1 MECGSLIS
9 SDQLTAGMVKAS
21 TVLTS
26 GAPLGSGN
34 LNDWVKA
41 LTPFRDAGF
50 QSIEIHN
57 GWLPFPE
64 FDTSATAKLLSAAKS
79 ASLRIPSV
87 AIARKS
93 VIEPGKGESNL
104 AFTLKG
110 LEVAAEL
117 GAQMVCIGLHP
128 ELTQAQMD
136 ARYFWEAAGRK
147 DPEDSDTWSVAVTRT
162 QEIGNRAKEL
172 GLGLSLE
179 IYEDTLLGSPSS
191 SIRFLQDVGMSNV
204 GLNPDIGNLIR
215 LDREVSDWKEMLEA
229 TLPFTNYWHVKNYTR
244 ESTDNGASTKPASL
258 EDGVIDYAQALEMA
272 DGFGFE
278 GVIVCEQYSDD
289 WLEVLTENRLY
300 LEQLLSEYDSSSRTG
315 LTL

>member
-1 MECGSLIS
+1 MIS
-9 SDQLTAGMVKAS
+9 SDQLTAGMVKAA
-21 TVLTS
+21 TVLPS
-26 GAPLGSGN
+26 GSPLGSGN
-34 LNDWVKA
+34 LEDWIQA
-41 LTPFRDAGF
+41 LIPFRDAGF

-64 FDTSATAKLLSAAKS
+64 FEPSATAKLISAARS

-104 AFTLKG
+104 AFTLRG

-117 GAQMVCIGLHP
+117 GAEMVCIGLHP
-128 ELTQAQMD
+128 ELTQNQID
-136 ARYFWEAAGRK
+136 ARFFWEAPGRK
-147 DPEDSDTWSVAVTRT
+147 DPEDSESWSVAVTRT

-172 GLGLSLE
+172 GLALSLE
-179 IYEDTLLGSPSS
+179 MYEDTLLGSPSS
-191 SIRFLQDVGMSNV
+191 AIKFVQDIGMSHV

-215 LDREVSDWKEMLEA
+215 LDREVSDWKEMLEV

-244 ESTDNGASTKPASL
+244 DLTDNGALTQPTSL
-258 EDGVIDYAQALEMA
+258 GKGVINYVEALAMA
-272 DGFGFE
+272 DRFGFE

-300 LEQLLSEYDSSSRTG
+300 LELLLSEYDSSSRTE
-315 LTL
+315 LKS